1 MSIPQISIINELEN
15 RNDNFDFNIFP
26 QNGIFEAE
34 FPKDILFSKEFQE
47 KTENFL
53 LNPKL
58 NTEQV
63 IDSSLLGSTH
73 ESALTQT
80 KNFSLNNSLI
90 LDEVYLSADKPI
102 QTIQKKKIGPKFQTE
117 INNNGNEFTKG
128 LEDKLLMNRLSAR
141 KSRLKKK
148 HYIKTLEEETARLK
162 NEMILN
168 EKICIQ
174 NQNNENNKNNININE
189 EKFDEKNKLFLN
201 KMILLE
207 KQEKEVKKEGQK
219 KRENVMKQHEVL
231 QKTIL
236 KEMLV
241 KQINN
246 FLPLRYQIYG
256 EKFIKLIQI
265 YEDDSLSVIISKID
279 ENVIKIKNYLNIVPK
294 KRIKLV
300 IKFHEIYKKIKNYVD
315 SYQQLFMESFKY

>member
-34 FPKDILFSKEFQE
+34 YPKDILFSKEFQE

-53 LNPKL
+53 LNPKF
-58 NTEQV
+58 NTEQI

-73 ESALTQT
+73 ESALSQT
-80 KNFSLNNSLI
+80 KNISFNNSLI

-102 QTIQKKKIGPKFQTE
+102 QTIQKKKIEPKFQ
-117 INNNGNEFTKG
+117 IKVNKNGNDFQKG

-148 HYIKTLEEETARLK
+148 HYIKSLEEETARLK

-174 NQNNENNKNNININE
+174 NQNNGNNKNNININE
-189 EKFDEKNKLFLN
+189 DEYDEKNKLFLN
-201 KMILLE
+201 ELILLE

-219 KRENVMKQHEVL
+219 KRMNVMKQHEVL

-241 KQINN
+241 KQIKN
-246 FLPLRYQIYG
+246 FLPLRYQIFG

-300 IKFHEIYKKIKNYVD
+300 IKFHEIYKKIKNYAD